1 MSFNESWYETGAE
14 NMLIKLLIGYIATGV
29 SFALIDSV
37 WLRTMY
43 TRLYQP
49 EIGELLMKG
58 LRWGPAVAFYLLYI
72 LGIMI
77 FAVMPALQSGRWQT
91 ALIQGAML
99 GFFCYMTYDLTNYA
113 TLKVWSLKVTV
124 LDMIWGTILTG
135 LAATGGF
142 VVTQWITN
150 R

>member
-1 MSFNESWYETGAE
+1 
-14 NMLIKLLIGYIATGV
+14 MLIKLLIGYIATGV

-124 LDMIWGTILTG
+124 FDMIWGTVLTG

>member
-1 MSFNESWYETGAE
+1 
-14 NMLIKLLIGYIATGV
+14 MLIKLLIGYIATGL

-124 LDMIWGTILTG
+124 FDMIWGTVLTG

-142 VVTQWITN
+142 VVTQWIAN